1 MKKSLF
7 LTAALALLA
16 FLAIPMGMW
25 GQTRQSVTIPMN
37 QQGWSDAQVIGSGT
51 LKDNSGANTSFEYTS
66 DKGEA
71 SNAPTYYNSG
81 TNVRFYC
88 KKNGTGDGGSMTIT
102 PAANSGITITSV
114 ELTASNNY
122 TPTTKYNVDGG
133 SDESLTW
140 SGTTGT
146 VSNLAAT
153 TSFKFRNANAA
164 NNTNQ
169 LRITQIVITYT
180 VDGANPTVDN
190 PTFNPDGGIFM
201 DSQEVSISCAT
212 EGATIYYTTNG
223 NDPTTSSSIYSAPFT
238 ITATTTVKA
247 FAVKSGY
254 DNSAIATATFTKTT
268 PMTVAEA
275 RTFIDGLNGGTSDD
289 VFVSGII
296 SQIDQ
301 YHSNYHSI
309 TYWISDDGT
318 TTDQLEV
325 YSGKGL
331 NGADFNSKDDL
342 VLQSEVIVK
351 GKLKKYNDIYE
362 FTQTSQIVSLTLPAI
377 VIETPVINPAGGT
390 FTEPQTVTITCAT
403 EGTSIYYTTDGSDP
417 DDESTLYSG
426 SITVDH
432 TMTIKA
438 IAYDGQ
444 DHTSAVATATFTIN
458 LPYSGPAYARVDNVS
473 YLTDGAK
480 VIFAARYDSIPT
492 HYYAMSN
499 TASGKPT
506 GIQFE
511 STTSG
516 NFEVLPAVI
525 LNSENS
531 YCWTVG
537 VNGNVYTFT
546 NAAGDTIGY
555 GTTGTDFVSN
565 GANSGWRINEGTTG
579 PAAMVPG
586 YTAFNI
592 INDSIT
598 ARAFA
603 LNNNHNFGPYAIS
616 NNNGNSYNFSI
627 DIFVQGAEPVPT
639 PSIVANNVEIEYD
652 ATSGAV
658 TYTINNPA
666 GGVLTA
672 ATAAEWLTLGTVGET
687 VPFTCSA
694 NTGVLR
700 TATITLTYTYNRA
713 TVTKDVTVT
722 QAGNP
727 NVVNN
732 ISDITEVGSSYT
744 VRGTVVAINNKGF
757 VMGDGTGYVYTYLNA
772 TPTVAVDD
780 MVTVSGTTATYG
792 HIIQFNNTATIDE
805 ATSSNYNGT
814 PAAMVITEVPDYT
827 EGYHLSTYLEYEGT
841 LTKSSSNY
849 LITLGEAQ
857 IQISYPT
864 TAQGTALTA
873 LNGKTVHVKGYFTGI
888 NSSGKFTTM
897 LESVE
902 EVINTVPV
910 INANNVTLAYDATS
924 GEIPYTITNPVAG
937 TLLNATT
944 AAEWISNI
952 AVGDSLVT
960 FNVTEN
966 EGEQD
971 RTATFTLTYAGAQNK
986 EVTVTQG
993 HYIPDFATLPFTF
1006 DGGHADI
1013 ETTAGLT
1020 QDGLGSDYS
1029 SSPKLKFDDT
1039 NDWMI
1044 LHFNEEPGQFSFV
1057 IKGTGNPFS
1066 GTFTVETSVDGV
1078 EYETLATYT
1087 ELGGAET
1094 MTFTTLDADVRYIR
1108 WYFTNKVTG
1117 CNVGIGDI
1125 HLYKYGSGPASITV
1139 APATVNATAAETEGT
1154 LTVTYANITDIVAEV
1169 FFCNAQGEAEEYDW
1183 IFADIDNDNNIE
1195 YLIDANPANART
1207 AYLKVYAL
1215 DDEAHEVYSNL
1226 VTINQAE
1233 YEAPFTGTRYNMI
1246 TTTANIESGR
1256 HYIIAGWKNGQAY
1269 AMGQQNSNNRAAVA
1283 INIDDDGWAYVDSS
1297 DVYEFVINGPD
1308 ADGNYFFYDTNEAS
1322 TGYLYAASSGSNH
1335 LKTEE
1340 FLDALGNGL
1349 WFIEFSDSGE
1359 ATVIA
1364 QGDNERRYMRFN
1376 SNNIP
1381 PIFSCYGSTSSQKD
1395 IYLFMKEEDENFEF
1409 FKDIVG
1415 FGNGNGGWHLV
1426 STPFDDVEP
1435 VDANMEAEEDEDYDL
1450 YWFNPTATGVEW
1462 RNYKATPFNLYM
1474 GKGYLYASKNPVTLH
1489 FEGDGILGVG
1499 SEEVPLEYEGFN
1511 LVGNPFARLATV
1523 DVEDFYVMSDGYE
1536 IAIADRDYV
1545 KPMEGIFVEAA
1556 PQDEIVTFT
1565 SFEFGEYPGLGDGS
1579 EKLNLKVTDSKGI
1592 SDVARIRFGE
1602 GSGLEKLVL
1611 NENHNKLYFTQGS
1624 KDYAVV
1630 YSAKEGEM
1638 PVSFKAA
1645 ADGTYTLTVSATL
1658 NSQLSTLN
1666 SQLSTLN
1673 FKYLHLI
1680 DNLTGAEVDL
1690 LANPTYTFQAKT
1702 SDNSNR
1708 FLLVFSA
1715 AE

>member
-25 GQTRQSVTIPMN
+25 GQTRSEVTYTF
-37 QQGWSDAQVIGSGT
+37 SDHFNSNSTELSGLSFDDVITGSFAKGNGSTQPQYYTNGSAVRWYGNNT
-51 LKDNSGANTSFEYTS
+51 LEII
-66 DKGEA
+66 A
-71 SNAPTYYNSG
+71 SNA
-81 TNVRFYC
+81 
-88 KKNGTGDGGSMTIT
+88 TI
-102 PAANSGITITSV
+102 SSI
-114 ELTASNNY
+114 E
-122 TPTTKYNVDGG
+122 
-133 SDESLTW
+133 
-140 SGTTGT
+140 
-146 VSNLAAT
+146 
-153 TSFKFRNANAA
+153 
-164 NNTNQ
+164 
-169 LRITQIVITYT
+169 ITYT
-180 VDGANPTVDN
+180 QKNKEVTADVGTYNHATGTWTGSASSVTFTVESGTGHNRVSALKVNYTISGGNASVATPTINPNGD
-190 PTFNPDGGIFM
+190 IFLE
-201 DSQEVSISCAT
+201 SQEVSISCAT

-289 VFVSGII
+289 VCVSGII

-331 NGADFNSKDDL
+331 DGADFNSIEDL

-362 FTQTSQIVSLTLPAI
+362 FNQTSQIVSLVPPTI
-377 VIETPVINPAGGT
+377 VVATPVFNPNGGT
-390 FTEPQTVTITCAT
+390 FTEAQTVTNTCAT
-403 EGTSIYYTTDGSDP
+403 EGTTIYYTTDGSEP
-417 DDESTLYSG
+417 DDESTEYEG
-426 SITVDH
+426 PFTVNE

-438 IAYDGQ
+438 KAYDAQ
-444 DHTSAVATATFTIN
+444 DHESAVATATFTIN

-473 YLTDGAK
+473 YLTDGAR
-480 VIFAARYDSIPT
+480 VILAARYDT
-492 HYYAMSN
+492 DHAMGYYAMPN
-499 TASGKPT
+499 TTSGQLEGVLFT
-506 GIQFE
+506 
-511 STTSG
+511 STTSNG
-516 NFEVLPAVI
+516 FEVLPATI
-525 LNSENS
+525 LNAENS
-531 YCWTVG
+531 YYWTVNITN
-537 VNGNVYTFT
+537 NGYTFT
-546 NAAGDTIGY
+546 NANGTVLGWNSSTNFASGGDNTVW
-555 GTTGTDFVSN
+555 TVE
-565 GANSGWRINEGTTG
+565 EGTTG
-579 PAAMVPG
+579 SEAMVPN
-586 YTAFNI
+586 YTAFR
-592 INDSIT
+592 IT
-598 ARAFA
+598 NVGSTSTNTTRAIA
-603 LNNNHNFGPYAIS
+603 MNGNHKFGPYAIS
-616 NNNGNSYNFSI
+616 NNNGATYNFSI

-814 PAAMVITEVPDYT
+814 PAATVITEVPDYT
-827 EGYHLSTYLEYEGT
+827 EGYHLSDYLEYEGT

-902 EVINTVPV
+902 EVISTVPV

-924 GEIPYTITNPVAG
+924 GEIPYTITNPVTG
-937 TLLNATT
+937 TVLNATT
-944 AAEWISNI
+944 QADWISGITVN
-952 AVGDSLVT
+952 DSTVVFT
-960 FNVTEN
+960 TTVN
-966 EGEQD
+966 EGDAD
-971 RTATFTLTYAGAQNK
+971 RTATFTLSYTGANDK

-993 HYIPDFATLPFTF
+993 YYIPDFATLPFDF
-1006 DGGHADI
+1006 DGGKADI

-1020 QDGLGSDYS
+1020 QNGLDSDYG
-1029 SSPKLKFDDT
+1029 SSPKLKFNT
-1039 NDWMI
+1039 AGDWLL
-1044 LHFNEEPGQFSFV
+1044 LHFIEAPGQLSFD
-1057 IKGTGNPFS
+1057 IKGNPS
-1066 GTFTVETSVDGV
+1066 QGSWGGTFTVQTSEDGETFTD
-1078 EYETLATYT
+1078 LATYT
-1087 ELGGAET
+1087 DL
-1094 MTFTTLDADVRYIR
+1094 TTTVLPEEFNNLNQNVRYIK
-1108 WYFTNKVTG
+1108 WIYTEKVSG
-1117 CNVGIGDI
+1117 NVALGNI

-1154 LTVTYANITDIVAEV
+1154 LTVTYTNITNIVAEV
-1169 FFCNAQGEAEEYDW
+1169 FFCNAEGEAEEYDW

-1215 DDEAHEVYSNL
+1215 DDDAHEVYSNL

-1233 YEAPFTGTRYNMI
+1233 YEAPFTGTRYGMI

-1256 HYIIAGWKNGQAY
+1256 HYIIAGWKDNQAY
-1269 AMGQQNSNNRAAVA
+1269 AMGLQNGNNRAAVA

-1335 LKTEE
+1335 LKTDD

-1349 WFIEFSDSGE
+1349 WSIEIAEIGNA

-1364 QGDNERRYMRFN
+1364 QGDHERNWMRFN
-1376 SNNIP
+1376 SNNNP
-1381 PIFSCYGSTSSQKD
+1381 PIFSCYGSTSNQKD

-1415 FGNGNGGWHLV
+1415 FGNGNGDWHLV

-1450 YWFNPTATGVEW
+1450 YWFNPTATGEEW
-1462 RNYKATPFNLYM
+1462 RNYKTAPFNLYM

-1556 PQDEIVTFT
+1556 TQGQSVTF
-1565 SFEFGEYPGLGDGS
+1565 SSLEVGVGGNEPDQQN
-1579 EKLNLKVTDSKGI
+1579 KLNIRVTDNNGN
-1592 SDVARIRFGE
+1592 SDIARIRFGE
-1602 GSGLEKLVL
+1602 GRGLEKLML
-1611 NENHNKLYFTQGS
+1611 NENHNKLYFVVDGNE
-1624 KDYAVV
+1624 YAVT
-1630 YSAKEGEM
+1630 YAANKGEM
-1638 PVSFKAA
+1638 SVYFKAA
-1645 ADGTYTLTVSATL
+1645 EDGTYTLTVSATL
-1658 NSQLSTLN
+1658 NSR
-1666 SQLSTLN
+1666 LSTLN